1 MKRSLSILF
10 VLTVFIISISAS
22 QTSKKTKAPNF
33 SLQTKDGEIIELENL
48 RGRVVLINFWATW
61 CPPCRAEIPD
71 FIEVYNSY
79 KSKGFEIIGIALDGE
94 GWVKVA
100 PYMKEAKINYPVVLG
115 SENIVR
121 QYGGFNSIPTSF
133 IIDKKGYVAGVQTGY
148 LPKEDL
154 IKKLKSLLK

>member
-10 VLTVFIISISAS
+10 VLTVFIVSISAA

-33 SLQTKDGEIIELENL
+33 SLQTKDGETIELENF
-48 RGRVVLINFWATW
+48 RGKVVLINFWATW

-94 GWVKVA
+94 GWAKVT
-100 PYMKEAKINYPVVLG
+100 PFIKEAKIKYPVVLG
-115 SENIVR
+115 SENIVL

-133 IIDKKGYVAGVQTGY
+133 IIDKEGYVAGVQSGY
-148 LPKEDL
+148 LSKEAL
-154 IKKLKSLLK
+154 TKKVKALLK